1 MIISLIKK
9 MSVVVVLITNDYV
22 STFLVVFLILARPEL
37 GLSWA

>member
-1 MIISLIKK
+1 MMIYLIKK
-9 MSVVVVLITNDYV
+9 MGVVVVLITNDYV